1 MLFERFIAFRIYK
14 GTKKNPALPIISVFA
29 SIVMIVAV
37 FSFFLILCVFD
48 GLREFVSSSSS
59 PDLLIES
66 KKERFIEYVSND
78 FGVLE
83 NMPEI
88 QAFSFVFSQEMAL
101 SNKNQ
106 TVFSN
111 VLGVDK
117 SFEKIFPNAN
127 TYKLFDSNI
136 ISPVV
141 IGAGLLSRV
150 GSESYRSAEGLSLLV
165 PKANPPT
172 ALEFPFKRLRGEV
185 VDVFQFGDSADDNTL
200 LMSLE
205 DVCSFMGVEKG
216 VSTSVYLKLKNGS
229 SHSFV
234 KKILEKQ
241 LGDAYSVKTKEQQNP
256 ALYKMLKTEKVIVVF
271 ILSLV
276 VIISIFNVFSSVV
289 LTVFDKKESIKTLKM
304 LGSEN
309 SSLRNI
315 FFLQGVGISLGG
327 GLVGFVLSFLLVLV
341 QKKFNLV
348 FIPETSIP
356 YPVAIELYSI
366 LILFAVVGFV
376 SIVCS
381 KIASKT
387 VNLFILNSNG

>member
-29 SIVMIVAV
+29 SVVMIVAV

-66 KKERFIEYVSND
+66 KKERFIDYISND

-83 NMPEI
+83 NMLEI
-88 QAFSFVFSQEMAL
+88 QAFSFVFSQEMVL

-216 VSTSVYLKLKNGS
+216 FSTSVYLKLKKS
-229 SHSFV
+229 SSRSLV
-234 KKILEKQ
+234 KKNIEKQ
-241 LGDAYSVKTKEQQNP
+241 LGDDYSVKTKEQQNP

-315 FFLQGVGISLGG
+315 FFLQGIGISLGG

-341 QKKFNLV
+341 QKKFKLV

-387 VNLFILNSNG
+387 VNLFILNSN

>member
-66 KKERFIEYVSND
+66 KKERFIDYASND

-83 NMPEI
+83 NIPEVR
-88 QAFSFVFSQEMAL
+88 ALSFVFSQEMVL

-256 ALYKMLKTEKVIVVF
+256 ALYKMLKTEKIIVVF

-315 FFLQGVGISLGG
+315 FFLQGIGISLGG

-341 QKKFNLV
+341 QKKFKLV

-387 VNLFILNSNG
+387 VNLFILNSN

>member
-1 MLFERFIAFRIYK
+1 
-14 GTKKNPALPIISVFA
+14 
-29 SIVMIVAV
+29 
-37 FSFFLILCVFD
+37 
-48 GLREFVSSSSS
+48 
-59 PDLLIES
+59 
-66 KKERFIEYVSND
+66 
-78 FGVLE
+78 
-83 NMPEI
+83 
-88 QAFSFVFSQEMAL
+88 
-101 SNKNQ
+101 
-106 TVFSN
+106 
-111 VLGVDK
+111 
-117 SFEKIFPNAN
+117 
-127 TYKLFDSNI
+127 
-136 ISPVV
+136 
-141 IGAGLLSRV
+141 
-150 GSESYRSAEGLSLLV
+150 
-165 PKANPPT
+165 
-172 ALEFPFKRLRGEV
+172 
-185 VDVFQFGDSADDNTL
+185 
-200 LMSLE
+200 MSLE

-256 ALYKMLKTEKVIVVF
+256 ALYKMLKTEKIIVVF

-315 FFLQGVGISLGG
+315 FFLQGIGISLGG

-341 QKKFNLV
+341 QKKFKLV

-387 VNLFILNSNG
+387 VNLFILNSN

>member
-1 MLFERFIAFRIYK
+1 MYK

-29 SIVMIVAV
+29 SVVMIVAV

-48 GLREFVSSSSS
+48 GLREFVSNSSN

-66 KKERFIEYVSND
+66 KKEPFINFNSNSFD
-78 FGVLE
+78 VLE

-136 ISPVV
+136 ISPIV
-141 IGAGLLSRV
+141 IGAGLLSRI
-150 GSESYRSAEGLSLLV
+150 GSESYRSAEGLSLLI
-165 PKANPPT
+165 PRANSPT

-185 VDVFQFGDSADDNTL
+185 VDVFQFGDSADDNSL

-205 DVCSFMGVEKG
+205 DVCSFMGVEKD
-216 VSTSVYLKLKNGS
+216 VSTSVYLRLKKGS
-229 SHSFV
+229 SSSLV
-234 KKILEKQ
+234 KKNIENQ
-241 LGDAYSVKTKEQQNP
+241 LGDDYSVKTKEQQNP
-256 ALYKMLKTEKVIVVF
+256 ALYKMLKTEKVVVVF

-289 LTVFDKKESIKTLKM
+289 LTVFDKKENIKTLKM

-315 FFLQGVGISLGG
+315 FFLQGIGISLGG
-327 GLVGFVLSFLLVLV
+327 GLVGFVLCLLFVVV
-341 QKKFNLV
+341 QKKFELI

-356 YPVAIELYSI
+356 YPVAIEFYSI
-366 LILFAVVGFV
+366 LILFSVVGFV
-376 SIVCS
+376 SIISS

-387 VNLFILNSNG
+387 VNLFILNSN

>member
-216 VSTSVYLKLKNGS
+216 ISTSVYLKLKNGS
-229 SHSFV
+229 SRSFV
-234 KKILEKQ
+234 KKNLEKQ
-241 LGDAYSVKTKEQQNP
+241 LGDAFSVKTKEQQNP

-315 FFLQGVGISLGG
+315 FFLQGIGISLGG

-341 QKKFNLV
+341 QKKFKLV

-387 VNLFILNSNG
+387 VNLFILNSK

>member
-1 MLFERFIAFRIYK
+1 
-14 GTKKNPALPIISVFA
+14 
-29 SIVMIVAV
+29 
-37 FSFFLILCVFD
+37 
-48 GLREFVSSSSS
+48 
-59 PDLLIES
+59 
-66 KKERFIEYVSND
+66 
-78 FGVLE
+78 
-83 NMPEI
+83 MPEI

-136 ISPVV
+136 ISPVI

-185 VDVFQFGDSADDNTL
+185 VDVFQFGDSADDNAL

-216 VSTSVYLKLKNGS
+216 FSTSVYLKLKNGS
-229 SHSFV
+229 SRSLV
-234 KKILEKQ
+234 KKNIEKQ
-241 LGDAYSVKTKEQQNP
+241 LGDGYSVKTKEQQNP

-315 FFLQGVGISLGG
+315 FFLQGIGISLGG

-341 QKKFNLV
+341 QKKFKLV

-387 VNLFILNSNG
+387 VNLFILNSN

>member
-66 KKERFIEYVSND
+66 KKERFIDYISND

-256 ALYKMLKTEKVIVVF
+256 ALYKMLKTEKIIVVF

-315 FFLQGVGISLGG
+315 FFLQGIGISLGG
-327 GLVGFVLSFLLVLV
+327 GFVGFVLSFLLVLV
-341 QKKFNLV
+341 QKKFKLV

-387 VNLFILNSNG
+387 VNLFILNSN

>member
-1 MLFERFIAFRIYK
+1 MYK

-29 SIVMIVAV
+29 SVVMIVAV

-48 GLREFVSSSSS
+48 GLREFVSSSSN

-66 KKERFIEYVSND
+66 KKEPFINFNSNSFD
-78 FGVLE
+78 VLE

-136 ISPVV
+136 ISPIV
-141 IGAGLLSRV
+141 IGAGLLSRI
-150 GSESYRSAEGLSLLV
+150 GSESYRSAEGLSLLI
-165 PKANPPT
+165 PRANSPT

-185 VDVFQFGDSADDNTL
+185 VDVFQFGDSADDNSL

-205 DVCSFMGVEKG
+205 DVCSFMGVEKD
-216 VSTSVYLKLKNGS
+216 VSTSVYLRLKKGS
-229 SHSFV
+229 SSSLV
-234 KKILEKQ
+234 KKNIENQ
-241 LGDAYSVKTKEQQNP
+241 LGDDYSVKTKEQQNP

-289 LTVFDKKESIKTLKM
+289 LTVFDKKENIKTLKM

-315 FFLQGVGISLGG
+315 FFLQGIGISLGG
-327 GLVGFVLSFLLVLV
+327 GLVGFVLCLLFVVV
-341 QKKFNLV
+341 QKKFELI

-356 YPVAIELYSI
+356 YPVAIEFYSI
-366 LILFAVVGFV
+366 LILFSVVGFV
-376 SIVCS
+376 SIISS

-387 VNLFILNSNG
+387 VNLFILNSN

>member
-66 KKERFIEYVSND
+66 KKERFIDYISND

-256 ALYKMLKTEKVIVVF
+256 ALYKMLKTEKIIVVF

-315 FFLQGVGISLGG
+315 FFLQGIGISLGG

-341 QKKFNLV
+341 QKKFKLV

-387 VNLFILNSNG
+387 VNLFILNSN

>member
-29 SIVMIVAV
+29 SVVMIVAV

-66 KKERFIEYVSND
+66 KKERFIDYISND

-172 ALEFPFKRLRGEV
+172 PLDFPFKRLRGEI

-276 VIISIFNVFSSVV
+276 VIISIFNVFSSVI

-315 FFLQGVGISLGG
+315 FFLQGIGISLGG
-327 GLVGFVLSFLLVLV
+327 GFVGFVLSFLLVLV
-341 QKKFNLV
+341 QKKFKLV

>member
-66 KKERFIEYVSND
+66 KKERFIDYISND

-216 VSTSVYLKLKNGS
+216 FSTSIYLKLKKGS
-229 SHSFV
+229 SRSLV
-234 KKILEKQ
+234 KKNIENQ
-241 LGDAYSVKTKEQQNP
+241 LGGSYSVKTKEQQNP
-256 ALYKMLKTEKVIVVF
+256 ALYKMLKTEKIIVVF

-289 LTVFDKKESIKTLKM
+289 LTVFDKKESIKTLKV

-315 FFLQGVGISLGG
+315 FFLQGIGISLGG
-327 GLVGFVLSFLLVLV
+327 GLVGFVLSFLLVVV
-341 QKKFNLV
+341 QKKFELI

-356 YPVAIELYSI
+356 YPVAIEPYSV
-366 LILFAVVGFV
+366 LVLFAVVGFV
-376 SIVCS
+376 SIISS

-387 VNLFILNSNG
+387 VNLFVLNSN

>member
-48 GLREFVSSSSS
+48 GLREFVSNSSS

-66 KKERFIEYVSND
+66 KKERFIDYISND

-216 VSTSVYLKLKNGS
+216 FSTSVYLKLKNGS
-229 SHSFV
+229 SRSLV
-234 KKILEKQ
+234 KKNLEKQ
-241 LGDAYSVKTKEQQNP
+241 LGDGYSVKTKEQQNP

-315 FFLQGVGISLGG
+315 FFLQGIGISLGG

-341 QKKFNLV
+341 QKKFKLV

-376 SIVCS
+376 SVVCS

-387 VNLFILNSNG
+387 VNLFILNSN

>member
-66 KKERFIEYVSND
+66 KKGRFIDYASND

-83 NMPEI
+83 NIPEVR
-88 QAFSFVFSQEMAL
+88 ALSFVLSQEMVL

-165 PKANPPT
+165 PKGNPPT

-256 ALYKMLKTEKVIVVF
+256 ALYKMLKTEKIIVVF

-315 FFLQGVGISLGG
+315 FFLQGIGISLGG
-327 GLVGFVLSFLLVLV
+327 GFVGFVLSFLLVLV
-341 QKKFNLV
+341 QKKFKLV

-387 VNLFILNSNG
+387 VNLFILNSN

>member
-1 MLFERFIAFRIYK
+1 M
-14 GTKKNPALPIISVFA
+14 
-29 SIVMIVAV
+29 
-37 FSFFLILCVFD
+37 
-48 GLREFVSSSSS
+48 
-59 PDLLIES
+59 
-66 KKERFIEYVSND
+66 
-78 FGVLE
+78 
-83 NMPEI
+83 
-88 QAFSFVFSQEMAL
+88 
-101 SNKNQ
+101 
-106 TVFSN
+106 
-111 VLGVDK
+111 
-117 SFEKIFPNAN
+117 
-127 TYKLFDSNI
+127 
-136 ISPVV
+136 
-141 IGAGLLSRV
+141 
-150 GSESYRSAEGLSLLV
+150 LV

-216 VSTSVYLKLKNGS
+216 FSTSVYLKLKNGS
-229 SHSFV
+229 SRSLV
-234 KKILEKQ
+234 KKNLEKQ
-241 LGDAYSVKTKEQQNP
+241 FGDGYSVKTKEQQNP

-315 FFLQGVGISLGG
+315 FFLQGIGISLGG

-381 KIASKT
+381 KISSKT
-387 VNLFILNSNG
+387 VNLFILNSN

>member
-1 MLFERFIAFRIYK
+1 MYK

-29 SIVMIVAV
+29 SVVMIVAV

-48 GLREFVSSSSS
+48 GLREFVSNSSN

-66 KKERFIEYVSND
+66 KKEPFINFNSNSFD
-78 FGVLE
+78 VLE

-136 ISPVV
+136 ISPIV
-141 IGAGLLSRV
+141 IGAGLLSRI
-150 GSESYRSAEGLSLLV
+150 GSESYRSAEGLSLLI
-165 PKANPPT
+165 PRANPPT

-205 DVCSFMGVEKG
+205 DVCSFMGVEKD
-216 VSTSVYLKLKNGS
+216 VSTSVYLRLKKGS
-229 SHSFV
+229 SSSLV
-234 KKILEKQ
+234 KKNIENQ
-241 LGDAYSVKTKEQQNP
+241 LGDDYSVKTKEQQNP

-289 LTVFDKKESIKTLKM
+289 LTVFDKKENIKTLKM

-315 FFLQGVGISLGG
+315 FFLQGIGISLGG
-327 GLVGFVLSFLLVLV
+327 GLVGFVSCILFVVV
-341 QKKFNLV
+341 QKKFELI

-356 YPVAIELYSI
+356 YPVAIEFYSI
-366 LILFAVVGFV
+366 LILFSVVGFV
-376 SIVCS
+376 SIISS

-387 VNLFILNSNG
+387 VNLFILNSN

>member
-1 MLFERFIAFRIYK
+1 VLFERFIAFRIYK

-66 KKERFIEYVSND
+66 KKERFIEYISND

-216 VSTSVYLKLKNGS
+216 FSTSVYLRLKKDS
-229 SHSFV
+229 SRSLV
-234 KKILEKQ
+234 KKNIENQ
-241 LGDAYSVKTKEQQNP
+241 LGDSYSVKTKEQQNP

-315 FFLQGVGISLGG
+315 FFLQGIGISLGG

-341 QKKFNLV
+341 QKKFKLV

-387 VNLFILNSNG
+387 VNLFILNSN

>member
-29 SIVMIVAV
+29 SVVMIVAV

-66 KKERFIEYVSND
+66 KKERFIDYASND

-83 NMPEI
+83 NIPEVR
-88 QAFSFVFSQEMAL
+88 ALSFVFSQEMVL

-216 VSTSVYLKLKNGS
+216 FSTSVYLKLKKS
-229 SHSFV
+229 SSRSLV
-234 KKILEKQ
+234 KKNIEKQ
-241 LGDAYSVKTKEQQNP
+241 LGDDYSVKTKEQQNP

-315 FFLQGVGISLGG
+315 FFLQGIGISLGG

-341 QKKFNLV
+341 QKKFKLV

-387 VNLFILNSNG
+387 VNLFILNSNC

>member
-29 SIVMIVAV
+29 SVVMIVAV

-59 PDLLIES
+59 PDFLIES
-66 KKERFIEYVSND
+66 KKERFIDYFSND

-88 QAFSFVFSQEMAL
+88 EALSFVFSQEMAL
-101 SNKNQ
+101 SNKSQ
-106 TVFSN
+106 TLFSN

-127 TYKLFDSNI
+127 THKLFDSNI

-150 GSESYRSAEGLSLLV
+150 GSGSYRSAEGLSLLV
-165 PKANPPT
+165 PRANLST
-172 ALEFPFKRLRGEV
+172 ALDFPFKRLRGEI

-216 VSTSVYLKLKNGS
+216 FSTSIYLKLKKGS
-229 SHSFV
+229 SRSLV
-234 KKILEKQ
+234 KKNIENQ
-241 LGDAYSVKTKEQQNP
+241 LGGSYSVKTKEQQNP
-256 ALYKMLKTEKVIVVF
+256 ALYKMLKTEKIIVVF

-289 LTVFDKKESIKTLKM
+289 LTVFDKKESIKTLKV

-315 FFLQGVGISLGG
+315 FFLQGIGISLGG
-327 GLVGFVLSFLLVLV
+327 GLVGFVLSFLLVVV
-341 QKKFNLV
+341 QKKFELI

-356 YPVAIELYSI
+356 YPVAIEPYSV
-366 LILFAVVGFV
+366 LVLFAVVGFV
-376 SIVCS
+376 SIISS

-387 VNLFILNSNG
+387 VNLFVLNSN

>member
-1 MLFERFIAFRIYK
+1 M
-14 GTKKNPALPIISVFA
+14 FA
-29 SIVMIVAV
+29 SFVMIVAV

-66 KKERFIEYVSND
+66 KKERFIDYISND

-88 QAFSFVFSQEMAL
+88 EAFSFVFSQEMAL

-216 VSTSVYLKLKNGS
+216 FSTSVYLKLKNGS
-229 SHSFV
+229 SRSLV
-234 KKILEKQ
+234 KKNIEKQ
-241 LGDAYSVKTKEQQNP
+241 LGDGYSVKTKEQQNP

-289 LTVFDKKESIKTLKM
+289 LTVFGKKESIKTLKM

-315 FFLQGVGISLGG
+315 FFLQGIGISLGG
-327 GLVGFVLSFLLVLV
+327 GLVGFVLSFLLILV
-341 QKKFNLV
+341 QKEFKLV

-366 LILFAVVGFV
+366 VILFAVVGFV

-387 VNLFILNSNG
+387 VNLFILNSN

>member
-1 MLFERFIAFRIYK
+1 MYK

-29 SIVMIVAV
+29 SVVMIVAV

-48 GLREFVSSSSS
+48 GLREFVSSSSN

-66 KKERFIEYVSND
+66 KKEPFINFNSND
-78 FGVLE
+78 FDVLE

-136 ISPVV
+136 ISPIV
-141 IGAGLLSRV
+141 IGAGLLSRI
-150 GSESYRSAEGLSLLV
+150 GSESYRSAEGLSLLI
-165 PKANPPT
+165 PRANPPT

-205 DVCSFMGVEKG
+205 DVCSFMEVEKD
-216 VSTSVYLKLKNGS
+216 VSTSVYLRLKKGS
-229 SHSFV
+229 SRSLV
-234 KKILEKQ
+234 KKNIENQ
-241 LGDAYSVKTKEQQNP
+241 FGDGYSVKTKEQQNP
-256 ALYKMLKTEKVIVVF
+256 ALYKMLKTEKVVVVF

-289 LTVFDKKESIKTLKM
+289 LTVFDKKENIKTLKM

-315 FFLQGVGISLGG
+315 FFLQGIGVSLGG
-327 GLVGFVLSFLLVLV
+327 GLVGFVLCFLFVVL
-341 QKKFNLV
+341 QKKFELI

-356 YPVAIELYSI
+356 YPVAIEFYSI
-366 LILFAVVGFV
+366 LILFSVVGFV
-376 SIVCS
+376 SIISS

-387 VNLFILNSNG
+387 VNLFILNSN

>member
-66 KKERFIEYVSND
+66 KKERFIDYISND

-165 PKANPPT
+165 PKGNPPT

-256 ALYKMLKTEKVIVVF
+256 ALYKMLKTEKIIVVF

-315 FFLQGVGISLGG
+315 FFLQGIGISLGG
-327 GLVGFVLSFLLVLV
+327 GFVGFVLSFLLVLV
-341 QKKFNLV
+341 QKKFKLV

-387 VNLFILNSNG
+387 VNLFILNSN

>member
-29 SIVMIVAV
+29 SVVMIVAV

-66 KKERFIEYVSND
+66 KKERFIDYASND

-83 NMPEI
+83 NIPEVR
-88 QAFSFVFSQEMAL
+88 ALSFVFSQEMVL

-256 ALYKMLKTEKVIVVF
+256 ALYKMLKTEKIIVVF

-315 FFLQGVGISLGG
+315 FFLQGIGISLGG
-327 GLVGFVLSFLLVLV
+327 GFVGFVLSFLLVLV
-341 QKKFNLV
+341 QKKFKLV

-387 VNLFILNSNG
+387 VNLFILNSN

>member
-29 SIVMIVAV
+29 SVVMIVAV

-66 KKERFIEYVSND
+66 KEERFIEYISND

-83 NMPEI
+83 NMPEV
-88 QAFSFVFSQEMAL
+88 QALSFVFSQEMAL

-216 VSTSVYLKLKNGS
+216 FSTSVYLKLKNGS
-229 SHSFV
+229 SRSLV
-234 KKILEKQ
+234 KKNLENH
-241 LGDAYSVKTKEQQNP
+241 LGDGYSVKTKEQQNP

-315 FFLQGVGISLGG
+315 FFLQGIGISLGG

-341 QKKFNLV
+341 QKKFKLV

-356 YPVAIELYSI
+356 YPVAIELFSI

-387 VNLFILNSNG
+387 VNLFILNSD

>member
-1 MLFERFIAFRIYK
+1 MYK

-29 SIVMIVAV
+29 SVVMIVAV

-48 GLREFVSSSSS
+48 GLREFVSSSSN

-66 KKERFIEYVSND
+66 KKEPFINFNSNSFD
-78 FGVLE
+78 VLE

-136 ISPVV
+136 ISPIV
-141 IGAGLLSRV
+141 IGAGLLSRI
-150 GSESYRSAEGLSLLV
+150 GSESYRSAEGLSLLI
-165 PKANPPT
+165 PRANSPT

-205 DVCSFMGVEKG
+205 DVCSFMGVEKD
-216 VSTSVYLKLKNGS
+216 VSTSVYLRLKKGS
-229 SHSFV
+229 SSSLV
-234 KKILEKQ
+234 KKNIENQ
-241 LGDAYSVKTKEQQNP
+241 LGDDYSVKTKEQQNP
-256 ALYKMLKTEKVIVVF
+256 ALYKMLKTEKVVVVF

-289 LTVFDKKESIKTLKM
+289 LTVFDKKENIKTLKM

-315 FFLQGVGISLGG
+315 FFLQGIGISLGG
-327 GLVGFVLSFLLVLV
+327 GLVGFVLCLLFVVV
-341 QKKFNLV
+341 QKKFELI

-356 YPVAIELYSI
+356 YPVAIEFYSI
-366 LILFAVVGFV
+366 LILFSVVAFV
-376 SIVCS
+376 SIISS

-387 VNLFILNSNG
+387 VNLFVLNSN